1 MPFVSVRLVREV
13 IADAPEAKKAEMGR
27 RIATAVSE
35 VTGLAKDQVWVVFE
49 EVAAADWHVGDQSV
63 KELRAAKR

>member
-1 MPFVSVRLVREV
+1 MPFVSIRLVREV
-13 IADAPEAKKAEMGR
+13 IADDPQGKKAEMGR

-49 EVAAADWHVGDQSV
+49 EIEAADWYVGDRSV
-63 KELRAAKR
+63 EEMRAAKR

>member
-1 MPFVSVRLVREV
+1 MPFVSIRLVREV
-13 IADAPEAKKAEMGR
+13 IADDPEAKKAEMGR

-49 EVAAADWHVGDQSV
+49 EIEAADWYVGDRSV
-63 KELRAAKR
+63 KEMRAAKR